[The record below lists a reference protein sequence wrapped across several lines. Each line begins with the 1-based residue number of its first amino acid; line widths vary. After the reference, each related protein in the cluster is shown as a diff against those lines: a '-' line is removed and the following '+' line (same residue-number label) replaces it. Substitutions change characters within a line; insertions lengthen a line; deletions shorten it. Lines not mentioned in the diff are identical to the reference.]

1 MADRKL
7 LEFDHGNFSFKE
19 AGLRWWLHIRRAL
32 VFLILTFAMSV
43 VLYLVFALVVSTN
56 TEKRLRAENRAY
68 KKIYPQLESR
78 KELLGDV
85 IAGLQYKDNAIYEQV
100 FHSVAPNVDPAG
112 SLDSFFASDTIPDT
126 RLYSYTMEKADKLL
140 EKAADVDE
148 AFRKIADKLVLDP
161 QSRPPLRM
169 PVANI
174 SYPQVGASVG
184 DRYNPFYKAEVR
196 HTGID
201 LLSVAGTEVLAPA
214 DGEVVESRSL
224 ASGIGTYV
232 KLRHAGGYETYYS
245 HLGTR
250 YVTVGQKVVAG
261 QRIGTVGMTGN
272 AYAPHLHY
280 EVYLNGVMADPIN
293 YFFASVTP
301 KEYANMLYMSS
312 NTRQSMD

>member
-1 MADRKL
+1 MAGKHL
-7 LEFDHGNFSFKE
+7 LEFDHGSFSFKRV
-19 AGLRWWLHIRRAL
+19 GSRWWRHIRSVL
-32 VFLILTFAMSV
+32 IFLALTFALSV
-43 VLYLVFALVVSTN
+43 FLYLAFSLLVSTN
-56 TEKRLRAENRAY
+56 TEKRLRAENKAY
-68 KKIYPQLESR
+68 GRIFPQLEER
-78 KELLGDV
+78 KDMIGDV

-100 FHSVAPNVDPAG
+100 FRSVAPNVDPVG

-126 RLYSYTMEKADKLL
+126 RLYSYTGEKADRLL
-140 EKAADVDE
+140 DKVADVDE
-148 AFRKIADKLVLDP
+148 AFRKIADKLVQDP

-169 PVANI
+169 PLPDI

-184 DRYNPFYKAEVR
+184 DRYNPFYKTNVR

-201 LLSVAGTEVLAPA
+201 LLSFAGDEVYAPA

-224 ASGIGTYV
+224 AGSVGTYV
-232 KLRHAGGYETYYS
+232 KLRHSGGYETYYS

-250 YVTVGQKVVAG
+250 YVKVGQKVVAG
-261 QRIGTVGMTGN
+261 QKIGTVGMTGN

-280 EVYLNGVMADPIN
+280 EVYLDGVMADPIN

-301 KEYANMLYMSS
+301 LEYADMLYMSS